1 MGTDDDPRADALAR
15 LEQLA
20 ARLHAHADEAAALR
34 DELAALGAS
43 VEAIPV
49 PPEPTPE
56 PQPEPVSAAVPG
68 TGDIA
73 GARLVALDMV
83 TSGVPRD
90 EAVLRL
96 AVDFP
101 GVDVATL
108 LDDAATSRG

>member
-1 MGTDDDPRADALAR
+1 MSTDADPRAEALAR
-15 LEQLA
+15 LEQLES
-20 ARLHAHADEAAALR
+20 RLSAHADESAALR
-34 DELAALGAS
+34 DGLATVRAS
-43 VEAIPV
+43 VEAIPL

-56 PQPEPVSAAVPG
+56 PAPSAPD
-68 TGDIA
+68 TGDVA

-108 LDDAATSRG
+108 LDEAATSHG